1 MTGCSSYHH
10 YVLINESGKNL
21 VDAKV
26 SYPDLNWSSGNVFL
40 MQGTSSSHGFI
51 QLSIPTE
58 AIVSY
63 KDEIS
68 GESFSTKVPVKS
80 QVPHWFNSRENEL
93 CFLIL
98 QKGVVTIAFWQEFSN
113 ERILWIP
120 SEAPEDRRY
129 RELNN
134 QLIEFARKGDF
145 AAVDRCLS
153 EGADVNWYCWGTSQ
167 TPLLVSLHNIEMV
180 NHLLK
185 KGAKTRWELAI
196 ASRDNHMESVRAL
209 VEHGADIEA
218 HGPFDD
224 DSPLAAATYA
234 GHLNIAR
241 YLIEKGAD
249 VNRSNNNG
257 ITSIY
262 TSTLKNR
269 YEIASLL
276 IANGA
281 DVSASLSGFKWTALD
296 NARRLHDN
304 RMVQILEAA
313 VQAKGGPE

>member
-1 MTGCSSYHH
+1 M
-10 YVLINESGKNL
+10 VA
-21 VDAKV
+21 AKV
-26 SYPDLNWSSGNVFL
+26 SYPDFDWSSGHLNL
-40 MQGTSSSHGFI
+40 MQRTSASHGFI
-51 QLSIPTE
+51 PLSIPTK

-63 KDEIS
+63 KDEMS
-68 GESFSTKVPVKS
+68 GESFSVAVPVKS
-80 QVPHWFNSRENEL
+80 QVPSWFNSRENKL

-98 QKGVVTIAFWQEFSN
+98 PKGVVTLAFWQEFSN

-120 SEAPEDRRY
+120 SEAPEARRY

-153 EGADVNWYCWGTSQ
+153 EGADVNWHCWGTSQ
-167 TPLLVSLHNIEMV
+167 TPLLVSLHNVEMV
-180 NHLLK
+180 KHLLK

-196 ASRDNHMESVRAL
+196 ASRHNHIESVRAL

-224 DSPLAAATYA
+224 QSPLSAATYA

-257 ITSIY
+257 ITPIY
-262 TSTLKNR
+262 TSTLQNR

-281 DVSASLSGFKWTALD
+281 DVSASLSGRKWTALD
-296 NARRLHDN
+296 MARQLNDT

-313 VQAKGGPE
+313 IQAKGGPE